1 MNVGVDLGYGFLK
14 VTDGS
19 HEWIVP
25 SVVGTGRDVAYH
37 SELTLRTEEQDNLVV
52 EVDHQRYFVGSL
64 AVRQSGIA
72 VRSLAENRPADP
84 NAKILFLAA
93 LGLVAGRTGEVFNV
107 VTGLPTMYY
116 GPYRDDL
123 NAMIMGDHRV
133 TFHSGGNAVEKL
145 FTVDRARIIPQPFG
159 TVYDAFL
166 DRAGNVENEA
176 LASSRVGV
184 IDIGFRT
191 CDFVVSDRLEYIERL
206 SFSTSTGLSAA
217 YGLVAD
223 GILRQFRIAKT
234 NYELDGVMS
243 SGILRAGGRDQ
254 DITGL
259 RDDAYRQV
267 ADKVVTEA
275 QSVWS
280 MNDLD
285 AIYITGGGGKAL
297 APFLVPHFENVQ
309 LADSPQVANV
319 HGFWKLANKIFAS
332 WAEGQPQRAAGGE

>member
-25 SVVGTGRDVAYH
+25 SVVGTGRDVTYR
-37 SELTLRTEEQDNLVV
+37 SELTLHTEEQDNLVI
-52 EVDHQRYFVGSL
+52 EVDRQRYFVGTL

-107 VTGLPTMYY
+107 VTGLPTIYY
-116 GPYRDDL
+116 GPYQEDL
-123 NAMIMGDHRV
+123 MKMVMGDHRV
-133 TFHSGGNAVEKL
+133 TFLTGGEPTEKL

-166 DRAGNVENEA
+166 DRAGNVENET
-176 LASSRVGV
+176 LANFRVGV

-191 CDFVVSDRLEYIERL
+191 CDFAVSDRLEYIERL
-206 SFSTSTGLSAA
+206 SFSTTTGLSAA
-217 YGLVAD
+217 YGLVAE
-223 GILRQFRIAKT
+223 GILKQFRVAKT
-234 NYELDGVMS
+234 NYELDDVMS
-243 SGILRAGGRDQ
+243 TGLLRVGGRDQ

-259 RDDAYRQV
+259 RDAAYRQV
-267 ADKVVTEA
+267 AEKVLAEA
-275 QSVWS
+275 DSMWS
-280 MNDLD
+280 LYDLD
-285 AIYITGGGGKAL
+285 TVYITGGGGKAL
-297 APFLVPHFENVQ
+297 APYLLQHF
-309 LADSPQVANV
+309 
-319 HGFWKLANKIFAS
+319 
-332 WAEGQPQRAAGGE
+332 